1 MGRWKLF
8 CIICIAGLFSSC
20 IDSFT
25 PELNDFRS
33 LLVVDALLTDEDIP
47 ATVKLSRTFREAD
60 QKPLMVEGAGVFI
73 KDDQD
78 NITRLTETSPG
89 LYKTDSLL
97 FRGERGRTYQLL
109 ITTAEGSRY
118 ESDPC
123 PLLPVQDIDDVWFER
138 DNEIPADGSAPIP
151 GLRFFISSVGE
162 KECDYVRWTY
172 REWWKFSVPYPKKFN
187 FVNDTTFTPC
197 AQINQ
202 VCWAH
207 QKSYDINIR
216 STLTGISNR
225 FKKLPV
231 FFVDPQKSDRLLIRY
246 YVLVRQMS
254 ISSDEYEFWNQMSQI
269 NEAGGDIFDKQPFE
283 IKGNIH
289 NVKSR
294 NETVLGYFQVSGVK
308 SSGIYI
314 TKADADRLS
323 VPEYI
328 YECNYDIKGPQDYPR
343 DPGDPPPTLA
353 DINFWFMWAG
363 YAFVEPVIY
372 GGFTDTRLV
381 FALPFCTDCTLKGSL
396 KKPAFWVDN

>member
-1 MGRWKLF
+1 MLLL
-8 CIICIAGLFSSC
+8 IIVTTVSC
-20 IDSFT
+20 IT
-25 PELNDFRS
+25 PYATKLDNFKS
-33 LLVVDALLTDEDIP
+33 LLVVDGSLTDENVSDYVVLTRTKNTADEETEKETGAQVYI
-47 ATVKLSRTFREAD
+47 TDDHGNSTSLSE
-60 QKPLMVEGAGVFI
+60 VSEG
-73 KDDQD
+73 K
-78 NITRLTETSPG
+78 
-89 LYKTDSLL
+89 YKTDSLT
-97 FRGERGRTYQLL
+97 FRGETGRTYTLH
-109 ITTAEGSRY
+109 IKTTDGQEY

-123 PLLPVQDIDDVWFER
+123 LLSPVQDIDSIYFGR
-138 DNEIPADGSAPIP
+138 DSRVVDTETHDGLSVYIDA
-151 GLRFFISSVGE
+151 GKESDCRF
-162 KECDYVRWTY
+162 YRWTY
-172 REWWKFSVPYPKKFN
+172 EEWWKFSVPYPKKFN

-314 TKADADRLS
+314 TKTDADRLS